1 MFEDRGQAGKL
12 LSKKLAGYRND
23 RESLIIAIPRGG
35 VVVAM
40 ELCKELNLPVQAVSV
55 KKLGA
60 PLNPE
65 LAIGA
70 VSLSHIK
77 YLEWDLINRLNVTKE
92 YLEKEVERKG
102 KEVEDRNRLYGFDKE
117 KLKHFA
123 NFILVDD
130 GIATG
135 ATTKAAVYFIK
146 SCQQNNQKIILAVPV
161 IAYDVYNQLKKV
173 VDEIIV
179 LEKPLEF
186 GAVGQFYRHFDQVS
200 DETVVKILKKS
211 KLN

>member
-1 MFEDRGQAGKL
+1 MFEDRSQAGQL
-12 LSKKLAGYRND
+12 LSKKLESYRND

-40 ELCKELNLPVQAVSV
+40 ELNRELNLPVQVVSV

-70 VSLSHIK
+70 VSLSHVK
-77 YLEWDLINRLNVTKE
+77 YLEWDLINRLNVTKD
-92 YLEKEVERKG
+92 YLEKEIERKG
-102 KEVEDRNRLYGFDKE
+102 KEVEDRNRLYGFDEE
-117 KLKHFA
+117 KLKHFT

-200 DETVVKILKKS
+200 DDFVVKILKKS